1 MQWKCGNSAVGKVC
15 KIPGGIRRKAGESVK
30 GGGILL
36 FQICG
41 SAVTGTVLSMSKRT
55 WSKVLRENR
64 VGGIPVILPL
74 MEKAEVTSF
83 YVVVWPAR
91 VNLISR
97 D

>member
-1 MQWKCGNSAVGKVC
+1 M
-15 KIPGGIRRKAGESVK
+15 
-30 GGGILL
+30 L

-64 VGGIPVILPL
+64 VSGIPVILPL